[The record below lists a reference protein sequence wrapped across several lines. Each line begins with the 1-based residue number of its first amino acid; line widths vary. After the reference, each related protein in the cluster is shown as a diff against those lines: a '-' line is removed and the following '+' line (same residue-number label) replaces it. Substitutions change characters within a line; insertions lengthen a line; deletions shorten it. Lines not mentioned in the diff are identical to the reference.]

1 MSELKPNKMMQPK
14 QRLFTATLLLVW
26 GFCAGLPTSSAQGF
40 LNQRLDFEAENQ
52 TLGSTLLSLSK
63 ACGTAIGFSES
74 IFEKPVQVSFSAK
87 NERLSA
93 ILDGLLGGTGVGW
106 RESAGQIVLFK
117 KPPPELPVF
126 GFVEDAETGERLTGA
141 VVADLATGRVAVTNS
156 YGFFSLRVPAGQTAR
171 LAAHFVG
178 FGKKEISISPVAASK
193 RPLILALK
201 ARAGLPEIVVS
212 SDSVAKSSTRF
223 FSTKKEENLARLPI
237 ARLPSLAG
245 EPDLMRGAALL
256 PGIGSSIDGLG
267 GWSVRGGDA
276 DQNWV
281 VIDDALVFNPGH
293 GLGLFSIFDPEAVRS
308 AQLWKGDAPARL
320 GGSASSVFEVR
331 TREGNV
337 FRPSASASV
346 GWLAGQILLET
357 PLQKERGAVLF
368 SARKSFLSPIFK
380 RMSRREA
387 EADGVSGQSDYGFYD
402 LNFKINWSFGPKN
415 RVYLSLFST
424 GDRFSDSS
432 LAHQVFSQP
441 DSLPFSFSVFSQSEQ
456 SWRNRFASLRWNHLF
471 SEKCFS
477 NTTLTASRFDLRSS
491 AREKVALD
499 GQTYDFPNQALSQTE
514 LRDYA
519 AKMDVDWLAGE
530 RVTVRGGGQVSLTQV
545 LPFFYYANGTLP
557 QVAWVEY
564 EGSAQTLSRGSG
576 LNFENG
582 LTLALHG
589 EADWSPRQNIR
600 LRAGFRAESFSNGGR
615 IWFLPQPRLF
625 FEKQWKKGFSSWVSF
640 SSMAQSLRTV
650 SPNSVESL
658 GDIWLLSSEGL
669 PPQRVEQAVFG
680 AGVTRRDWALRVEFF
695 AKKMRNVEEYFLD
708 WSQQDSV
715 LFLLPEEIVEYE
727 DGLRQWE
734 KEIEIGRGRAFGAE
748 LLAEKKT
755 GRTTGWL
762 ALTVGRS
769 ERKFKK
775 LSQNRWFPARFD
787 RLAHLKIAAIHQ
799 LNAHFSVSAAW
810 QYATG
815 DAISSLL
822 IFNDHKVR
830 LLDLHR
836 GGIPTE
842 RLGYGDFRQPAQH
855 RLDVALQYRWQM
867 GRFTQCISLG
877 AYNVYGQKNRHYTF
891 WVLSEMDEFGQ
902 MVQTRVNGLPFLPYL
917 TWSGRF

>member
-1 MSELKPNKMMQPK
+1 
-14 QRLFTATLLLVW
+14 
-26 GFCAGLPTSSAQGF
+26 
-40 LNQRLDFEAENQ
+40 
-52 TLGSTLLSLSK
+52 
-63 ACGTAIGFSES
+63 
-74 IFEKPVQVSFSAK
+74 
-87 NERLSA
+87 
-93 ILDGLLGGTGVGW
+93 
-106 RESAGQIVLFK
+106 
-117 KPPPELPVF
+117 
-126 GFVEDAETGERLTGA
+126 
-141 VVADLATGRVAVTNS
+141 
-156 YGFFSLRVPAGQTAR
+156 
-171 LAAHFVG
+171 
-178 FGKKEISISPVAASK
+178 
-193 RPLILALK
+193 
-201 ARAGLPEIVVS
+201 
-212 SDSVAKSSTRF
+212 
-223 FSTKKEENLARLPI
+223 
-237 ARLPSLAG
+237 
-245 EPDLMRGAALL
+245 
-256 PGIGSSIDGLG
+256 
-267 GWSVRGGDA
+267 
-276 DQNWV
+276 
-281 VIDDALVFNPGH
+281 
-293 GLGLFSIFDPEAVRS
+293 
-308 AQLWKGDAPARL
+308 
-320 GGSASSVFEVR
+320 
-331 TREGNV
+331 
-337 FRPSASASV
+337 
-346 GWLAGQILLET
+346 
-357 PLQKERGAVLF
+357 
-368 SARKSFLSPIFK
+368 
-380 RMSRREA
+380 
-387 EADGVSGQSDYGFYD
+387 
-402 LNFKINWSFGPKN
+402 
-415 RVYLSLFST
+415 
-424 GDRFSDSS
+424 
-432 LAHQVFSQP
+432 
-441 DSLPFSFSVFSQSEQ
+441 
-456 SWRNRFASLRWNHLF
+456 
-471 SEKCFS
+471 
-477 NTTLTASRFDLRSS
+477 
-491 AREKVALD
+491 
-499 GQTYDFPNQALSQTE
+499 
-514 LRDYA
+514 
-519 AKMDVDWLAGE
+519 
-530 RVTVRGGGQVSLTQV
+530 
-545 LPFFYYANGTLP
+545 
-557 QVAWVEY
+557 
-564 EGSAQTLSRGSG
+564 
-576 LNFENG
+576 
-582 LTLALHG
+582 
-589 EADWSPRQNIR
+589 
-600 LRAGFRAESFSNGGR
+600 
-615 IWFLPQPRLF
+615 
-625 FEKQWKKGFSSWVSF
+625 
-640 SSMAQSLRTV
+640 MAQSLRTV